1 MLKKIIL
8 FLFVVF
14 LGYSSF
20 FASPAYAAP
29 GCLCSLKRTQ
39 CEGADSICLLKEVK
53 DKCVSVMQTDILYE
67 TQTIFGDDKQIN
79 GVSFGTQV
87 TSQQDCNAL
96 LEKNKKFSV
105 YPVVVTGECKISDC
119 GVFPGQEL
127 VKALQIKKPILEI
140 IIPNLKFT
148 EVANTVDEQGNIQFP
163 WIGEY
168 IKAVYRFGVSIA
180 SILGVIMIIIEGVRI
195 VISAGGEEKVA
206 GYKHIGRI
214 CAGLCLA
221 WFSYVILYNINS
233 DLVSFQALKIKLA
246 DDTTEVDDGNYE
258 MTADESRS
266 LSTEFK
272 SLFKNSTSTAGID
285 LATFD
290 EPWWKNQRSP
300 DSDPKV
306 FTCAKYYADPAKYP
320 PRGVVPTTAI
330 TEPYDCGGL
339 LPSPIRT
346 IPQMQEGIC
355 KVAQLAKNDGYK
367 LSITSSYRPFKDQVT
382 GYCPGQKDSASARA
396 SHAVPGYSNH
406 GRGQAVDA
414 KLSKDGR
421 QLTGYDY
428 WCQCLY
434 DVNDWNRL
442 ADYFYQANPNFYRLN
457 IESWHFEY
465 RPQRGGSVYRDAQ
478 GHGHAIQCSKITPA
492 QIASCQKKK

>member
-1 MLKKIIL
+1 MKKKVNFKYWIGII
-8 FLFVVF
+8 FF
-14 LGYSSF
+14 SF
-20 FASPAYAAP
+20 FTFLTPFQSASAITCKCTGAFKFSPSYP
-29 GCLCSLKRTQ
+29 GQNLPP
-39 CEGADSICLLKEVK
+39 DVNFN
-53 DKCVSVMQTDILYE
+53 KCVTSIEPNIPLKDEKDCIDRAYKQFFSENDPKDNFTFNGTCTISPQCDNPLTTAQALKLDIR
-67 TQTIFGDDKQIN
+67 
-79 GVSFGTQV
+79 
-87 TSQQDCNAL
+87 
-96 LEKNKKFSV
+96 
-105 YPVVVTGECKISDC
+105 
-119 GVFPGQEL
+119 
-127 VKALQIKKPILEI
+127 KPILEI
-140 IIPNLKFT
+140 IIPNLKFSDI
-148 EVANTVDEQGNIQFP
+148 ANTVDENGNLQFP

-180 SILGVIMIIIEGVRI
+180 SILGVIMIIVEGVRI

-272 SLFKNSTSTAGID
+272 SMFKNSPFTAGID

-290 EPWWKNQRSP
+290 EPWWKNQRWDGKSPP
-300 DSDPKV
+300 DSDPKL

-382 GYCPGQKDSASARA
+382 GYCPGQQDSASARA